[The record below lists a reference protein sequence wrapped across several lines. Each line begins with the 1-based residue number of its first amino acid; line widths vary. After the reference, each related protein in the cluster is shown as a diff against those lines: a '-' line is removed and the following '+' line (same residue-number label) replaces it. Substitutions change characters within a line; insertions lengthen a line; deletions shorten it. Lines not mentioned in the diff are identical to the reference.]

1 MTETI
6 LGMELI
12 VLHFIKERGG
22 TALVV
27 SQISMGF
34 TLMARATTVVSHGDI
49 SMPLHQIGVHFAIQT
64 WSWEEVAEDLPH
76 CHHDNPWLHY
86 TDSNS

>member
-12 VLHFIKERGG
+12 VLHIIKERGG

-34 TLMARATTVVSHGDI
+34 TLMARATIVVSHGGI
-49 SMPLHQIGVHFAIQT
+49 SMPLHQVGVRFAIQT
-64 WSWEEVAEDLPH
+64 
-76 CHHDNPWLHY
+76 
-86 TDSNS
+86 